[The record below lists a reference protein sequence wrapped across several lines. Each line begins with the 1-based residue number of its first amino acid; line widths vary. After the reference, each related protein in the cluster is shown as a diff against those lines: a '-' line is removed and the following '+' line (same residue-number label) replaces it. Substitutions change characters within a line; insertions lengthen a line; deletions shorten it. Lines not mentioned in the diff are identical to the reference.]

1 MESNNLPPFY
11 VGEEVEYVT
20 GIEMPK
26 GTKVIVTGATQKGCG
41 CWVISHDKD
50 NTFNLQIED
59 AKNHGASFWKCS
71 LCKKS
76 SGRFHPTG
84 WDAHSFRRL
93 QRPKPMTFIKLA
105 EIQETEKEEVLTLN

>member
-20 GIEMPK
+20 GKKMPK
-26 GTKVIVTGATQKGCG
+26 GTKVIVNAVFQEKCG
-41 CWVISHDKD
+41 CWLINHDKGKQSVK
-50 NTFNLQIED
+50 TED
-59 AKNHGASFWKCS
+59 AYDYGHITWKC
-71 LCKKS
+71 LNCGKNF
-76 SGRFHPTG
+76 GRYDRYG
-84 WDAHSFRRL
+84 WYASSFRRL